1 MGAHSGNPLCRPVR
15 RRSWMGRPIA
25 LFEDMP
31 DTTTTGAL
39 AIAYGD
45 MRQTY
50 QIVDRL
56 GISIL
61 RDPYSY
67 KPYVGFYMRKRVGG
81 DVINGEA
88 MKLLQFS
95 A

>member
-1 MGAHSGNPLCRPVR
+1 
-15 RRSWMGRPIA
+15 
-25 LFEDMP
+25 MP

-67 KPYVGFYMRKRVGG
+67 KPYVGFYMRKARRWRCDQRRSNEAAAVLCI
-81 DVINGEA
+81 INWRAVMASLFPAGVN
-88 MKLLQFS
+88 LPGS
-95 A
+95 TRSRG